1 MLEQI
6 RTEINNMLKNDYYYK
21 AYSKEDT
28 IKAILIDINNIF
40 AKYSG
45 PETKFIFDN
54 EILDSFSLIYKLA
67 NKGII
72 NLEHDDM
79 EAKGIEVTY

>member
-6 RTEINNMLKNDYYYK
+6 KAEINNMLKNDRYYK
-21 AYSKEDT
+21 AYSKENT

-40 AKYSG
+40 IKYQG
-45 PETKFIFDN
+45 PETKFILDD
-54 EILDSFSLIYKLA
+54 EILESFSLIYKLA

-72 NLEHDDM
+72 NLNHDNI